1 MVRASTTIMPGDS
14 DHRSFFLQNVFDAE
28 TMAIIIFS
36 IFFVFPRVFFLD
48 FDFLGGM
55 HTNTLRSYGE
65 KILRIWH
72 ELATLLRSFFFKLF
86 DLMCKKSTNSAAI
99 M

>member
-28 TMAIIIFS
+28 TMAIIIIFS
-36 IFFVFPRVFFLD
+36 IFFVFPRVFFWISI
-48 FDFLGGM
+48 LGEGM

-72 ELATLLRSFFFKLF
+72 ELATLLRSFFLNF
-86 DLMCKKSTNSAAI
+86 ST
-99 M
+99 

>member
-28 TMAIIIFS
+28 TMAIIIFFN
-36 IFFVFPRVFFLD
+36 FFCFSKGFFFLD

-72 ELATLLRSFFFKLF
+72 ELATLLRSFFLNF
-86 DLMCKKSTNSAAI
+86 ST
-99 M
+99 